1 MQLLVFF
8 PFHAPIYSFSFFLKG
23 NSFSFSL
30 FNFCDPR
37 STSTTIVKM
46 ASIKMQLEVAT
57 RHAGKNKRSSHI
69 FMSAATKRER
79 EGTKDSASHKHD
91 SSNLSALPL
100 ESYDLVTKKKKL
112 HRALARSTEFKD
124 QIMHSH
130 PRA

>member
-8 PFHAPIYSFSFFLKG
+8 LFHAPIYSFSF
-23 NSFSFSL
+23 SP

-37 STSTTIVKM
+37 GTNTSVKM

-79 EGTKDSASHKHD
+79 GHKRFCI
-91 SSNLSALPL
+91 
-100 ESYDLVTKKKKL
+100 TQ
-112 HRALARSTEFKD
+112 T
-124 QIMHSH
+124 
-130 PRA
+130 

>member
-8 PFHAPIYSFSFFLKG
+8 PPFMLQFIHFPFFFKG
-23 NSFSFSL
+23 KSFSFSL

-91 SSNLSALPL
+91 SSNLGALPL
-100 ESYDLVTKKKKL
+100 ESYDLVTKKK
-112 HRALARSTEFKD
+112 A
-124 QIMHSH
+124 
-130 PRA
+130 P

>member
-8 PFHAPIYSFSFFLKG
+8 PFHAPIY
-23 NSFSFSL
+23 SFSFSL

-100 ESYDLVTKKKKL
+100 ESYDLVTKKK
-112 HRALARSTEFKD
+112 A
-124 QIMHSH
+124 
-130 PRA
+130 P